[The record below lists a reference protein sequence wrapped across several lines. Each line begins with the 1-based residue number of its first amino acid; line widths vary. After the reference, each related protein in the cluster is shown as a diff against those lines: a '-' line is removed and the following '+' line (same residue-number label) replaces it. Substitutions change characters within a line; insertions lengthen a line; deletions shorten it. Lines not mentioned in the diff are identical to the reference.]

1 MKVIQILTT
10 YEALAFLMEQD
21 LDIHTACIIAKNM
34 QAISVPKRVI
44 DEKKEKLLQELVQK
58 YGEKDQDGLLVEQD
72 GQVKII
78 DVPAYQEEV
87 TAFLETELED
97 AVQFLKIKESAL
109 ADIKITPGQALAL
122 LEILDEQEEGEK

>member
-78 DVPAYQEEV
+78 DVPAYPEEV

-97 AVQFLKIKESAL
+97 AVKFFKIKESAL

>member
-58 YGEKDQDGLLVEQD
+58 YGEKDHDGLLVEQD

-97 AVQFLKIKESAL
+97 AVKFFKIKESAL